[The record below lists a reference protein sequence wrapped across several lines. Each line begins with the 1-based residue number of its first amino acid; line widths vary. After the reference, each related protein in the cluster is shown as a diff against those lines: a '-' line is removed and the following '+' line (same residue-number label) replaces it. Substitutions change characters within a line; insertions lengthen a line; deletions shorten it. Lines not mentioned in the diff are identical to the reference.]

1 MAEER
6 RTKDID
12 QAALVLA
19 LLVAGWQIIDQS
31 GAWEPINIPV
41 GLVLLLIISAY
52 SYPTLD
58 RKVRYRTIRR
68 KDKLIYLQVAAVA
81 VGISVAI
88 CLTLAWPAQQI
99 IYLITTK
106 LLDWQGVGGDNL
118 GNYTTN
124 VAFPVILAFAV
135 PYSYRLIHHRLR
147 ADGTKIGI
155 AGEAVTNDPAA
166 VDAANGSGHVT
177 SADQGANARSGP
189 AGPED

>member
-31 GAWEPINIPV
+31 GAWEPINILV

-58 RKVRYRTIRR
+58 RKVRYRAIRR

-106 LLDWQGVGGDNL
+106 LLDWQGVGGAIWATIQPMSPFL
-118 GNYTTN
+118 SSSHLQ
-124 VAFPVILAFAV
+124 FLIVI
-135 PYSYRLIHHRLR
+135 
-147 ADGTKIGI
+147 G
-155 AGEAVTNDPAA
+155 
-166 VDAANGSGHVT
+166 
-177 SADQGANARSGP
+177 
-189 AGPED
+189 